1 MVETVTLVQEVGTE
15 TEAFARSLG
24 AEIYAVASA
33 ARYEELFPGKPP
45 PSKFVDGAKSVII
58 VGLPFSR
65 EIMDTVAKPW
75 LAEIHRAGADAAAL
89 DSQSLERP
97 PAGAER
103 YYLEPE
109 NDMLTHEVSMIG
121 YRLARKLHRDGH
133 RAFYFPEV
141 KTEPRFKTAP
151 FYFLPA
157 MYAAGLGQL
166 GMNCSIIT
174 PEWGPRFRVTAV
186 ITDLELP
193 AGEPMAEKRF
203 PDCTTC
209 LECVKRCPSKS
220 LNGKYWKNVFRCASY
235 GCCATCLSV
244 CPYGEDAA

>member
-1 MVETVTLVQEVGTE
+1 MTDTITSIQQAGNE
-15 TEAFARSLG
+15 TEKYARSLG
-24 AEIYAVASA
+24 TEIYAVASA
-33 ARYEELFPGKPP
+33 ARYEELFPRKPP
-45 PSKFVDGAKSVII
+45 PSKFVDGAKSVIV

-65 EIMDTVAKPW
+65 EIMDTVAEPG
-75 LAEIHRAGADAAAL
+75 LAEIHQSGAELAAM
-89 DSQSLERP
+89 DSLGSSRP

-103 YYLEPE
+103 YYLGSE
-109 NDMLTHEVSMIG
+109 DIMLTHEVSMIA

-133 RAFYFPEV
+133 RAFYVPEV
-141 KTEPRFKTAP
+141 ETEPRFKTAP

-157 MYAAGLGQL
+157 MYVAGLGQL

-174 PEWGPRFRVTAV
+174 REWGPRFRVTAV

-193 AGEPMAEKRF
+193 AGEPMGERRF

-209 LECVKRCPSKS
+209 RECVKCCPSRS
-220 LNGKYWKNVFRCASY
+220 LNGKYWKNVYRCASY

-244 CPYGEDAA
+244 CPIGAD

>member
-1 MVETVTLVQEVGTE
+1 MTDTITSIQQAGLE
-15 TEAFARSLG
+15 TEAYARSLG

-33 ARYEELFPGKPP
+33 DRYEELFPRKPP

-58 VGLPFSR
+58 VGLPHSR
-65 EIMDTVAKPW
+65 EIMDTVAMPW
-75 LAEIHRAGADAAAL
+75 LAEIHESGADTAAM
-89 DSQSLERP
+89 DSLGRNHS

-103 YYLEPE
+103 YYLDPE
-109 NDMLTHEVSMIG
+109 TDMLAHEVSMIG

-133 RAFYFPEV
+133 RAFYIPEV

-157 MYAAGLGQL
+157 MYVAGLGQL

-174 PEWGPRFRVTAV
+174 PKWGPRFRVTAV

-193 AGEPMAEKRF
+193 AGEPMEEMNF
-203 PDCTTC
+203 PGCETC
-209 LECVKRCPSKS
+209 RDCVKRCPSKA
-220 LNGKYWKNVFRCASY
+220 LDGKYWKNVYRCAAY

-244 CPYGEDAA
+244 CPEGND